1 MLAGKTCI
9 VTGSTAGIGKGIAK
23 SFLKEGAFVFVNG
36 RSEQSVSAALAEF
49 AAEGFTST
57 MGVVADI
64 STPEGAES
72 FFSQVDKSGRE
83 VDVLVNNMGIF
94 EVRDFFDITDEIW
107 TNYFNVNVLSTVRM
121 SRKYLKPMLERN
133 RGRIIIVSSECGLRP
148 IADMI
153 CYAST
158 KATQINI
165 ARGLAELTKGTN
177 VTVNSLLPGP
187 TATEGL
193 TTFIQGIAEKSGKGH
208 ADAIRAYFSEREPTS
223 LLQRFLT
230 VEEVSNVA
238 LFLASDLSSGINGA
252 AQKVEGGIVRC
263 I

>member
-1 MLAGKTCI
+1 MLAGKSCI

-23 SFLKEGAFVFVNG
+23 SFLKEGAFVFING
-36 RSEQSVSAALAEF
+36 RSSQSVTAALE
-49 AAEGFTST
+49 S
-57 MGVVADI
+57 
-64 STPEGAES
+64 AES
-72 FFSQVDKSGRE
+72 FFSQVEASGRE

-94 EVRDFFDITDEIW
+94 E
-107 TNYFNVNVLSTVRM
+107 
-121 SRKYLKPMLERN
+121 
-133 RGRIIIVSSECGLRP
+133 
-148 IADMI
+148 
-153 CYAST
+153 
-158 KATQINI
+158 INI

-193 TTFIQGIAEKSGKGH
+193 TTFVQGIAEKSGTNE
-208 ADAIRAYFSEREPTS
+208 AEAISAYFSEREPTS

-252 AQKVEGGIVRC
+252 AQKVEGGIVRS